1 MPFLPIL
8 AGLWGN
14 PLARLF
20 IVGGAAFAFGW
31 VKGFGAVPRPDIAA
45 IERNAIAGR
54 DAHWQTQIQRAN
66 HEHERELS
74 EAINAADAVPAL
86 AADADLVKLCR
97 TDASCRD
104 KDRKY
109 RYRVQGVSAN

>member
-31 VKGFGAVPRPDIAA
+31 VQGFRAVPRVDVAA
-45 IERNAIAGR
+45 IVRNAQDGR
-54 DAHWQTQIQRAN
+54 DAEWTRKMQQAN
-66 HEHERELS
+66 HEHERELA

-86 AADADLVKLCR
+86 APDASLVELCR
-97 TDASCRD
+97 ADRACRD

-109 RYRVQGVSAN
+109 RHRVQGVSAN

>member
-1 MPFLPIL
+1 MPFWPIL

-31 VKGFGAVPRPDIAA
+31 VRGFQAVPVVDVAA
-45 IERNAIAGR
+45 IVRNAQDGR
-54 DAHWQTQIQRAN
+54 DAEWSRKLEQAN

-86 AADADLVKLCR
+86 AADASLVELCKQSS
-97 TDASCRD
+97 TCRD
-104 KDRKY
+104 KGGNR
-109 RYRVQGVSAN
+109 R